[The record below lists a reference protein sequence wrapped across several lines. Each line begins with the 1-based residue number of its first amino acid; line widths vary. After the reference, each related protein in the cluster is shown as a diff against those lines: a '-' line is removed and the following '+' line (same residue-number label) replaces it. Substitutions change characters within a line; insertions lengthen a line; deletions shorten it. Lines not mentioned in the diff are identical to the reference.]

1 MPGKKGKTLTSI
13 RARIAALTLRQKL
26 TMLTLILYWPLLF
39 VLAHIPIPR
48 LVRTADVSDKSIHF
62 FAYLTLVFFL
72 WFAINNDRKVSW
84 RKARVWIILCL
95 VIAYSII
102 DEVSQPYVGR
112 TCDATDLAANMAG
125 SITGLVIF
133 TIFKFWS
140 AALIVAGIVIFGL
153 TNIAR
158 ANLTELLPVMYPVF
172 HVIAYGLFT
181 ILWIKVLRV
190 QGFTQSP
197 GGGWLIITTSV
208 PMAFML
214 AVKLVSSFLGSAIE
228 PRQIFISAGSIVLVA
243 TVAFFIVLFGGKGS
257 KVQ

>member
-1 MPGKKGKTLTSI
+1 MPGAKGKTLTSI
-13 RARIAALTLRQKL
+13 KARLAALRLRQKL
-26 TMLTLILYWPLLF
+26 TILTLVLYWPALF

-62 FAYLTLVFFL
+62 FAYLILVFFL
-72 WFAINNDRKVSW
+72 WFAINNDKKVNW

-95 VIAYSII
+95 VIAYSIV

-112 TCDATDLAANMAG
+112 TCDAIDLAANLAG
-125 SITGLVIF
+125 SITGLIIF
-133 TIFKFWS
+133 TIFTFWS
-140 AALIVAGIVIFGL
+140 AALIVTGIVIFGL

-190 QGFTQSP
+190 HRFPQAP
-197 GGGWLIITTSV
+197 VGGLLIIIIAV

-214 AVKLVSSFLGSAIE
+214 AVKLISSFLGSAIE
-228 PRQIFISAGSIVLVA
+228 PRQIFISAGSIVFVA
-243 TVAFFIVLFGGKGS
+243 TVAFFISLFGRKSGKA
-257 KVQ
+257 Q